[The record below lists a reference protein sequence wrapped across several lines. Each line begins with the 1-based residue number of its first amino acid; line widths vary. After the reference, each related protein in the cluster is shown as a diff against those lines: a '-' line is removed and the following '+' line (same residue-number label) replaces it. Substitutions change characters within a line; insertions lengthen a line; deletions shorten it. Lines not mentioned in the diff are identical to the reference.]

1 MVTASGTYEII
12 TKHLMFM
19 LSESQKG
26 REFRVGKVFEKIMAE
41 KSPNLAKDISLQFKK
56 LKKP

>member
-1 MVTASGTYEII
+1 
-12 TKHLMFM
+12 MFM

-41 KSPNLAKDISLQFKK
+41 KSPNLAKDVSLQFKK
-56 LKKP
+56 MRKP